1 MNKYKNYMCGLD
13 KQIKSS
19 INQLSSVPQSCP
31 TFCDPMDCS
40 TPGFLVQHQ
49 LLELTQTHVHLV
61 SDAIQP
67 SHSLRP
73 LLLLHSIFPSIRIFS
88 TSQFFASGSQCIGV
102 SALASVLPMNIQD
115 WFPLELAGWISLQS
129 KGLWGIFS
137 DTTVQKHQFF
147 NTELSLP
154 RYSR

>member
-19 INQLSSVPQSCP
+19 ISQFSSVPQSCP

-49 LLELTQTHVHLV
+49 LLELTQTHVHPV

-67 SHSLRP
+67 SHSLSSPSP
-73 LLLLHSIFPSIRIFS
+73 LAFDLSQHQDLFHESVFRI
-88 TSQFFASGSQCIGV
+88 
-102 SALASVLPMNIQD
+102 
-115 WFPLELAGWISLQS
+115 
-129 KGLWGIFS
+129 K
-137 DTTVQKHQFF
+137 
-147 NTELSLP
+147 
-154 RYSR
+154 